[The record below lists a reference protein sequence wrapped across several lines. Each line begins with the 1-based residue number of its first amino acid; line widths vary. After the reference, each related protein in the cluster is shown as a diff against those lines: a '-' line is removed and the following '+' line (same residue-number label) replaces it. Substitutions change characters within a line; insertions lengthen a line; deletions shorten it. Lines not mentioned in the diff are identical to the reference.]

1 MLLPLTRILTRLVGG
16 WLLVAGLVAQA
27 QQLEQLPD
35 RVLSTV
41 GIRDI
46 SSDPAGFAWVA
57 ARQGLFRYDG
67 RQLVPLDQLV
77 RQGPHP
83 RGEAS
88 RVVVDSAGTVW
99 IGLYSGLYA
108 FVPATGEL
116 RQVPL
121 PPRSGQFNALLPY
134 RGALWIGRG
143 LDPCQLFRLPL
154 RHPRQPPQLVWQHPH
169 ELIRGIE
176 PDSAGRLL
184 VAGTQHSWRLLPGG
198 RVQLVAGTSHR
209 YRVQQADGRR
219 YTQVADHPLRLPHG
233 PYYLTDS
240 ALVEHRPPQPPR
252 VLARWLR
259 GRFSAAVPHLDV
271 LALDSTWYWRG
282 DGELLALSI
291 RRQRQPPRLQHTP
304 LKLAWE
310 WNGWLCFNRDRTGLW
325 AFAEGMPGVI
335 KLWPRR
341 APVQALPV
349 AGGQHLS
356 TRAISRLPDGR
367 LLVGSYAGTFTQAA
381 DSPLA
386 PLRRWPGAVPAQGSP
401 SHLRRWPGEV
411 PEHVW
416 FCSLRL
422 PDARL
427 VLGLENEKNLWLL
440 TRGQF
445 QEIIWAGP
453 HPDPSAKTAF
463 CLLRTRAGQLWAGG
477 QQGLF
482 QLDLAHL
489 TRRRY
494 REGDPAWP
502 LHRCEIESMSEGAS
516 GELWLATN
524 RGLYCLQPATGA
536 LRHYGPDERPPYRL
550 PTALLRCVLATHPDS
565 VWVGT
570 LDAGLLLLH
579 PRRGVQ
585 RQLMLGQ
592 GLPSEA
598 VAFVLA
604 PPPGRV
610 LWVGTENG
618 LVRYEPRTGRR
629 SDLTTAEG
637 LATNELNRQSGW
649 YDSAHQR
656 LYVGG
661 VGGLSFLVP
670 HDLSTAG
677 HQPRLLLA
685 SLTQHHAQPDTIRTD
700 YLAGTL
706 PQGLE
711 LAPGDAFA
719 DLVLSLSDDVRPE
732 QGRFAYRLLGSGPA
746 PWQELG
752 TGNRLRLQGLEP
764 GDYTLEIKGETELG
778 TPTRQVLRVP
788 VRARTYWW
796 RRPGVWAALTGL
808 LAAVAAGGVYGWQ
821 QRRAR
826 QREQYWQAEYAL
838 RQRLAA
844 DLHDDVGNLLT
855 QISMHSSLLR
865 ETPHSPTQTV
875 ARLDAM
881 AVAARQAAQQMSDVV
896 WGLDAKHLSL
906 SQLLARMRDHAQE
919 VLPPAGLDVRFQIS
933 ADLPD
938 PELSPT
944 LGHNLYLIY
953 KEALH
958 NVVKHA
964 RATTVTVQLAATAG
978 LLLTVADDGRGHD
991 GQPRPG
997 GHGLVNMQARALA
1010 VGGTVRYESQPTGFA
1025 IVATLPL
1032 G

>member
-1 MLLPLTRILTRLVGG
+1 MLTKLMGILQWLVGG
-16 WLLVAGLVAQA
+16 WLLFAGPVARAQPLA
-27 QQLEQLPD
+27 QQPD

-41 GIRDI
+41 GVRDM
-46 SSDPAGFAWVA
+46 SSDPTGFAWVA
-57 ARQGLFRYDG
+57 ARQGMFRYDG
-67 RQLVPLDQLV
+67 RQLVPLNQLV

-83 RGEAS
+83 SGEAS
-88 RVVVDSAGTVW
+88 RVTVDSTGTVW
-99 IGLYSGLYA
+99 IGMYSGLYA

-121 PPRSGQFNALLPY
+121 PPRSGQFSALLLH

-143 LDPCQLFRLPL
+143 IDPCQLFRLSL

-184 VAGTQHSWRLLPGG
+184 VATEQHSWRLLPSG
-198 RVQLVAGTSHR
+198 RVQPMAGNSHR
-209 YRVQQADGRR
+209 YRVQQANGRR
-219 YTQVADHPLRLPHG
+219 CTQWADHPLRLPHG
-233 PYYLTDS
+233 AYCLTDS
-240 ALVEHRPPQPPR
+240 TLLEYRPQQPPR

-259 GRFSAAVPHLDV
+259 NISSAAVPRLNV
-271 LALDSTWYWRG
+271 LELDSTWYWLG
-282 DGELLALSI
+282 TGEVLALSI
-291 RRQRQPPRLQHTP
+291 RRQRQPPGLQHFP
-304 LKLAWE
+304 LPLARG
-310 WNGWLCFNRDRTGLW
+310 WNGWLCFNRARTGLY
-325 AFAEGMPGVI
+325 AFVEGMPGV
-335 KLWPRR
+335 LELRPRQ
-341 APVQALPV
+341 APIQVLPV
-349 AGGQHLS
+349 VGGARIS
-356 TRAISRLPDGR
+356 TRTIGRGADGR
-367 LLVGSYAGTFTQAA
+367 LLVGSYSGTFAQAA
-381 DSPLA
+381 DSSGA
-386 PLRRWPGAVPAQGSP
+386 PLRPWPGQG
-401 SHLRRWPGEV
+401 PGA
-411 PEHVW
+411 VW

-427 VLGLENEKNLWLL
+427 VVGFENAGIGLL
-440 TRGQF
+440 TGRRF
-445 QEIIWAGP
+445 QKIDWAGP
-453 HPDPSAKTAF
+453 HPQPTGRTTF
-463 CLLRTRAGQLWAGG
+463 CLLRDRVGRVWAGG
-477 QQGLF
+477 QEGLF
-482 QLDLAHL
+482 QLDLARR

-502 LHRCEIESMSEGAS
+502 LHRCEIEALSEGAG

-524 RGLYCLQPATGA
+524 RGLYALQPATGA
-536 LRHYGPDERPPYRL
+536 LRHYGPDEPAPYRL
-550 PTALLRCVLATHPDS
+550 PTGLLRCVLATHPDS

-585 RQLMLGQ
+585 RQLTLGR

-604 PPPGRV
+604 PRPGRV
-610 LWVGTENG
+610 LWVGTHNG

-649 YDSAHQR
+649 YDSVRQR

-661 VGGLSFLVP
+661 VGGLSVLAP
-670 HDLSTAG
+670 QNLATAG
-677 HQPRLLLA
+677 YQPRLLLT

-719 DLVLSLSDDVRPE
+719 DLALSLSDDVGPGP
-732 QGRFAYRLLGSGPA
+732 GRFAYRLLGTGAA

-764 GDYTLEIKGETELG
+764 GDYTLEIRGETELG
-778 TPTRQVLRVP
+778 TPTRNGLRVP

-808 LAAVAAGGVYGWQ
+808 LVATAVGGVYWW
-821 QRRAR
+821 QRRR
-826 QREQYWQAEYAL
+826 GQRREQHWQAEHAL
-838 RQRLAA
+838 RQRIAA

-855 QISMHSSLLR
+855 QISMHSDLLR
-865 ETPHSPTQTV
+865 ETPHSPAQTR
-875 ARLDAM
+875 ARLDTLAI
-881 AVAARQAAQQMSDVV
+881 ASRQAAQQMSDVV
-896 WGLDAKHLSL
+896 WSLDAGSL
-906 SQLLARMRDHAQE
+906 RLGQLLDRMRDHAQE
-919 VLPPAGLDVRFQIS
+919 VLPPAGLDVRFRVP

-938 PELSPT
+938 PALAPA
-944 LGHNLYLIY
+944 LLHNVYLIY

-964 RATTVTVQLAATAG
+964 HATTVTVQVAAVAG
-978 LLLTVADDGRGHD
+978 LTLTVADDGRGHD
-991 GQPRPG
+991 GSPRPG
-997 GHGLVNMQARALA
+997 GRGLANMQARART
-1010 VGGTVRYESQPTGFA
+1010 VGGTVRYEPLATGFA
-1025 IVATLPL
+1025 VVVTVPL
-1032 G
+1032 DG

>member
-1 MLLPLTRILTRLVGG
+1 MS
-16 WLLVAGLVAQA
+16 AGLLLTGPVAQA
-27 QQLEQLPD
+27 QQLEQQPD
-35 RVLSTV
+35 RVLSTM

-46 SSDPAGFAWVA
+46 SSDPTGFAWVA
-57 ARQGLFRYDG
+57 ARPCLVRYDG
-67 RQLVPLDQLV
+67 RQLVPLGQLI
-77 RQGPHP
+77 RKGPHP
-83 RGEAS
+83 SGEAS
-88 RVVVDSAGTVW
+88 RVAVDSTGTVW
-99 IGLYSGLYA
+99 IGMYSGLYA

-121 PPRSGQFNALLPY
+121 PPRGGQFSALLVY

-143 LDPCQLFRLPL
+143 TEPCQLFRLSL

-184 VAGTQHSWRLLPGG
+184 VATEQHSWRLLPNG
-198 RVQLVAGTSHR
+198 RVQPVANNSHR
-209 YRVQQADGRR
+209 YRVQQADGSRR
-219 YTQVADHPLRLPHG
+219 TQLADHPLRLPNG
-233 PYYLTDS
+233 PWFLTDS
-240 ALVEHRPPQPPR
+240 TLLEHRPPRPPR
-252 VLARWLR
+252 VLARWSR
-259 GRFSAAVPHLDV
+259 NISSTAAPRLNV
-271 LALDSTWYWRG
+271 LELDSTWYWLG
-282 DGELLALSI
+282 TGEVLALSI
-291 RRQRQPPRLQHTP
+291 RRQQRPPALQHYPVP
-304 LKLAWE
+304 LAPE
-310 WNGWLCFNRDRTGLW
+310 WNGWLCYNRDRTGLW
-325 AFAEGMPGVI
+325 AFAEGMPGVF
-335 KLWPRR
+335 KLQPRR

-349 AGGQHLS
+349 AGGARLS
-356 TRAISRLPDGR
+356 TRAINRLADGR
-367 LLVGSYAGTFTQAA
+367 LVVGSYSGTLTQAA

-386 PLRRWPGAVPAQGSP
+386 PLRRWPDDVPG
-401 SHLRRWPGEV
+401 
-411 PEHVW
+411 HVW

-427 VLGLENEKNLWLL
+427 VVGLENVGIWLL
-440 TRGQF
+440 TGPRL
-445 QEIIWAGP
+445 QEIAWTGP
-453 HPDPSAKTAF
+453 HPITTGRTTF
-463 CLLRTRAGQLWAGG
+463 CLLRTRAGQVWAGG

-482 QLDLAHL
+482 QLDLVQR

-494 REGDPAWP
+494 NEGDPGWP
-502 LHRCEIESMSEGAS
+502 LHHCEIESLSEGAD

-536 LRHYGPDERPPYRL
+536 LRHYGPDERPPYHL
-550 PTALLRCVLATHPDS
+550 PTALLRCVLIPHPDS

-585 RQLMLGQ
+585 RQLTLGQ

-610 LWVGTENG
+610 LWVGTHNG

-649 YDSAHQR
+649 YDPVNQR

-670 HDLSTAG
+670 HDLDAAEY
-677 HQPRLLLA
+677 HPRLLLT

-706 PQGLE
+706 PQGLA

-719 DLVLSLSDDVRPE
+719 DLALSLSDDAGLEP
-732 QGRFAYRLLGSGPA
+732 GRFAYRLLGTGPA

-764 GDYTLEIKGETELG
+764 GDYTLEIRAETGLG
-778 TPTRQVLRVP
+778 TPTRNVLRVP

-796 RRPGVWAALTGL
+796 RRPGVWAILTGL
-808 LAAVAAGGVYGWQ
+808 LVAVAVGGVYQWQ
-821 QRRAR
+821 QRRSR
-826 QREQYWQAEYAL
+826 QREQRWQAEQAL
-838 RQRLAA
+838 RQRIAA

-865 ETPHSPTQTV
+865 ETPHSPAQAV
-875 ARLDAM
+875 ARLDAL
-881 AVAARQAAQQMSDVV
+881 AAASRQAAQQMSDVV
-896 WGLDAKHLSL
+896 WGLGAGPLRL
-906 SQLLARMRDHAQE
+906 GQLLARMRDHAQE
-919 VLPPAGLDVRFQIS
+919 VLPPAGLDVRFLVP
-933 ADLPD
+933 ATLPA
-938 PELSPT
+938 PELAPA
-944 LGHNLYLIY
+944 LLHNLYLIY

-964 RATTVTVQLAATAG
+964 QATTVTVQLAITAG
-978 LLLTVADDGRGHD
+978 LTLRVADDGCGHD
-991 GQPRPG
+991 GSCRAG
-997 GHGLVNMQARALA
+997 GHGLANMQARALA
-1010 VGGTVRYESQPTGFA
+1010 VGGTVRYESQPVGFA
-1025 IVATLPL
+1025 VVVNLPL